1 MGRNALRL
9 ELLQLLAKKAKKM
22 SNEEAQS
29 SLKSHHLG
37 IMPNNLFII
46 EKTLWL

>member
-9 ELLQLLAKKAKKM
+9 ELLQLLAKKM
-22 SNEEAQS
+22 SKEEAQS

-46 EKTLWL
+46 EKTLSLEI

>member
-1 MGRNALRL
+1 MGRNALWL
-9 ELLQLLAKKAKKM
+9 ELLQLLAKKM

-29 SLKSHHLG
+29 NLKANHLG

-46 EKTLWL
+46 EKTLSL

>member
-9 ELLQLLAKKAKKM
+9 ELLQLLAKKM

-29 SLKSHHLG
+29 NLKSHHRG